1 MLSASFIL
9 SRLIIKRTI
18 TANKTPKIT
27 AAKTLCPTLKVISKC
42 FNPVFKTNRMVLEI
56 IPVKIQKEIES
67 DDDLVD
73 LILESSEINEDDILV
88 FSQKIISKNEGRILS
103 LSSVKPSLLADGIAS
118 SYGKDP
124 RLMELILSES
134 RRIVRMENGIIIVET
149 NHGFICANAGIDE
162 SNVQDGYATLL
173 PKDPDKSASLLKE
186 RIEQKTGKNIS
197 VIISDTFGRPFRLG
211 QTDVA
216 IGIAGLEPI
225 LDYNGKPDTFGKIMR
240 VTAIAVADEIC
251 SASELVMGKVKKCPI
266 VIVRKYSYN
275 FSNAKIQELLR
286 SEHDDLIR

>member
-1 MLSASFIL
+1 
-9 SRLIIKRTI
+9 
-18 TANKTPKIT
+18 
-27 AAKTLCPTLKVISKC
+27 
-42 FNPVFKTNRMVLEI
+42 MVLEI
-56 IPVKIQKEIES
+56 IPIKIQREIGI
-67 DDDLVD
+67 DTNFVD
-73 LILESSEINEDDILV
+73 LILESSEINDGDILV
-88 FSQKIISKNEGRILS
+88 FSQKIISKNEGRMLS
-103 LSSVKPSLLADGIAS
+103 LSSVNPSLLANGIAS

-124 RLMELILSES
+124 RLIELILSES
-134 RRIVRMENGIIIVET
+134 ERIVRMENGIIIVKT
-149 NHGFICANAGIDE
+149 KHGFVCANAGIDE

-173 PKDPDKSASLLKE
+173 PKDPDKSAILLKE

-251 SASELVMGKVKKCPI
+251 SASELVMGKVEKCPI
-266 VIVRKYSYN
+266 AIVRNYNYN
-275 FSNAKIQELLR
+275 FSSAKIQKLLR
-286 SEHDDLIR
+286 LEHDDLFR